1 MRRGHRPTLYEL
13 MPVNDESRHSRE
25 SSRDVPLRTVRVP
38 LGILAVFG
46 GVVVLLLVVSYG
58 LGYYRGGRSAL
69 AKEAIDLRD
78 TMERQARMATISE
91 VDEPGGGSLVRDTP
105 VPAAPVEGAPGAIE
119 SPDADP
125 RTPGLNYYVIDH
137 PSRTKA
143 VELVEFCRRHGLE
156 AHLTSTS
163 KGRPKVFV
171 LPGYAPG
178 ERTQERFVRLRAL
191 IQRVGVLWERRDPG
205 PNSDFSTHYAEKY
218 QPRRPSGT

>member
-13 MPVNDESRHSRE
+13 MPVDDESRHARE
-25 SSRDVPLRTVRVP
+25 PSRDVPLRTVRVP
-38 LGILAVFG
+38 LGILAVFS

-91 VDEPGGGSLVRDTP
+91 VDEPGGGSLVPDAP
-105 VPAAPVEGAPGAIE
+105 DPAAPVGSPPGVLE
-119 SPDADP
+119 SPDSDP

-137 PSRTKA
+137 PSRAKA
-143 VELVEFCRRHGLE
+143 VELVEFCRRHGLQ

-178 ERTQERFVRLRAL
+178 QRSQERFVRLRAL

-205 PNSDFSTHYAEKY
+205 PNSDFSTHYAEKH
-218 QPRRPSGT
+218 QPRQKSGT